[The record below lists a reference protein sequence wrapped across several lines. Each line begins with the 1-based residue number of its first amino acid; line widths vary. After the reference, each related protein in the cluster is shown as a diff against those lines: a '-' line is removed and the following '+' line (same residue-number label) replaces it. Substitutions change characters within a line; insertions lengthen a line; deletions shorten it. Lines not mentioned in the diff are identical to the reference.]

1 MVLTGNGNC
10 PFSVL
15 FFQQFFSLGVF
26 VKNADNKFSTLCPC
40 GMNASWA
47 GFDWEKYPGG
57 VQVSFAL
64 TDGKRLLLIKP
75 ARWNYVM
82 IQVPLGQTD
91 TLEGAQS
98 KMYVDLRKVGVQV
111 SGVGAASVQQVL
123 EKSGTLHVLV
133 VVPYSQVSGPGSSIE
148 CVESA
153 LMLGGFSVSNP
164 MVRFV
169 PELLGWP
176 DSYIMTNDQKV
187 LQVA

>member
-40 GMNASWA
+40 GMNASWT

-64 TDGKRLLLIKP
+64 ISGKRLLLVRP
-75 ARWNYVM
+75 VHWNRVM
-82 IQVPLGQTD
+82 PQYNMQRSD
-91 TLEGAQS
+91 TLEGA
-98 KMYVDLRKVGVQV
+98 KAVMYKDLEKLSIKV

-123 EKSGTLHVLV
+123 EKGGTLHVLV

-176 DSYIMTNDQKV
+176 DSYIMTNDEKV

>member
-1 MVLTGNGNC
+1 M
-10 PFSVL
+10 
-15 FFQQFFSLGVF
+15 
-26 VKNADNKFSTLCPC
+26 KNADNKFSTLCPC
-40 GMNASWA
+40 GMNASWT

-64 TDGKRLLLIKP
+64 ISGKRLLLVRP
-75 ARWNYVM
+75 VHWNRVM
-82 IQVPLGQTD
+82 PQYNMKRSD
-91 TLEGAQS
+91 TLEGA
-98 KMYVDLRKVGVQV
+98 KAVMYKDLEKLSIKV

-133 VVPYSQVSGPGSSIE
+133 VVPYSQVSGPGSS
-148 CVESA
+148 
-153 LMLGGFSVSNP
+153 GFSVSNP

-176 DSYIMTNDQKV
+176 DSYIMTNDEKV

>member
-1 MVLTGNGNC
+1 MVLAGNGNC
-10 PFSVL
+10 PCSVL
-15 FFQQFFSLGVF
+15 FFQQFFSPGVF

-47 GFDWEKYPGG
+47 GFDWEKYPG
-57 VQVSFAL
+57 
-64 TDGKRLLLIKP
+64 
-75 ARWNYVM
+75 
-82 IQVPLGQTD
+82 
-91 TLEGAQS
+91 
-98 KMYVDLRKVGVQV
+98 GVQV

-153 LMLGGFSVSNP
+153 LMVGGFSVSNP

-169 PELLGWP
+169 PELLGSP
-176 DSYIMTNDQKV
+176 DSYIMTNDEKV